1 VLVFLFQLKALKKKH
16 SAALAP
22 PTMSKKVA
30 ELQPPPEFI
39 AAREELWQ
47 RLKAE
52 REAWLA
58 AQAPQDI
65 WYVLPLN
72 FCSVKISV
80 ADPGCF
86 SRIRFFFHPGFRIHG

>member
-1 VLVFLFQLKALKKKH
+1 MLIFLFQLKALKKKH

-65 WYVLPLN
+65 WYD
-72 FCSVKISV
+72 S
-80 ADPGCF
+80 
-86 SRIRFFFHPGFRIHG
+86 

>member
-1 VLVFLFQLKALKKKH
+1 
-16 SAALAP
+16 
-22 PTMSKKVA
+22 MSKKVA

-65 WYVLPLN
+65 WYD
-72 FCSVKISV
+72 S
-80 ADPGCF
+80 
-86 SRIRFFFHPGFRIHG
+86 